1 MAGLIANRVDPEFGG
16 TGLLEQFVETVGTK
30 IIAKVPY
37 HDLIRRSRLA
47 GKTLFEMEGE
57 GKEDCVRPFHDLAEY
72 LLSQP
77 ESSVPNPLH
86 DREIFNVVGGWK

>member
-57 GKEDCVRPFHDLAEY
+57 GKEAATCDRPPTTAARCAVD
-72 LLSQP
+72 
-77 ESSVPNPLH
+77 
-86 DREIFNVVGGWK
+86 